1 MREPWGNRLPSSRLK
16 TLLSCC
22 FVYSETKSQN
32 QYVEQAVVLRLQTR
46 ARLLQLFPPYPAP
59 QVPRS
64 SVQNSSGV
72 ALKKETVWTLLD
84 PSRWEARM

>member
-22 FVYSETKSQN
+22 FVYSETMSQN

-46 ARLLQLFPPYPAP
+46 EPGLGFSNYFRHTPP
-59 QVPRS
+59 PRS
-64 SVQNSSGV
+64 PE
-72 ALKKETVWTLLD
+72 AA
-84 PSRWEARM
+84 SRIPPG